1 MDEGSWK
8 ARLFELFLSY
18 LRALTREYVAKY
30 RFITRAGVVVIS
42 KRVKYNRGSNPLS
55 KCGTGV
61 TVFRVPSVLGSGKS
75 WRLKPLSSLPA
86 FLFFR
91 HSRFNPRVNNRVY
104 NVNWDGSGEGS
115 EREELSRKLPGIG

>member
-1 MDEGSWK
+1 M
-8 ARLFELFLSY
+8 
-18 LRALTREYVAKY
+18 
-30 RFITRAGVVVIS
+30 IS

-55 KCGTGV
+55 KRGTGV
-61 TVFRVPSVLGSGKS
+61 TVFRVPSVLGSRKS
-75 WRLKPLSSLPA
+75 WRLKPLSPLPA